1 MLDELEY
8 HFDMQ
13 LSQEIGLIPEEPN
26 YVNPFRAAAKV
37 GWKREKRVGDGE
49 EYIERPVDK
58 QQVCERR
65 GSGEGRVKGTTWGET
80 GRDWEGQG
88 GEGEAFGAYTY
99 SSLASPPLQKILCC
113 KTISNMSAP
122 LW

>member
-1 MLDELEY
+1 
-8 HFDMQ
+8 MQ

-37 GWKREKRVGDGE
+37 GGKREKRVGDGE

-65 GSGEGRVKGTTWGET
+65 GSGEGRVKGTTW
-80 GRDWEGQG
+80 RDWEGLG
-88 GEGEAFGAYTY
+88 GGGKEHRTRVRGFT
-99 SSLASPPLQKILCC
+99 
-113 KTISNMSAP
+113 
-122 LW
+122 